1 MTNAPPAEEKKKSSF
16 WDSTT
21 GLITKITA
29 LLTALSALFLAIKPY
44 LSSSKVAQRSET
56 ISPAKNPPAAT
67 DAPTQDHNKPPE
79 KHAITADDI
88 AAFLKAG
95 ETGDLAL
102 LQAKLDLGIETDA
115 TLNGDP
121 ATALVNAVTNNKPA
135 AVNLLL
141 DHRANPNT
149 KIKGVSYPIIEAAFY
164 GYTEVVASLIRHKA
178 DLNIRKQDGS
188 GITALMFASINGQK
202 EVVQALIDAGADV
215 DVKAINNST
224 ALDFANIS
232 IQPLKVQIIGI
243 LNSVGAHS
251 GLHP

>member
-1 MTNAPPAEEKKKSSF
+1 MTNAPPPEEKKSF

-44 LSSSKVAQRSET
+44 LSSSKITPASET
-56 ISPAKNPPAAT
+56 ASPAKDPSAAT
-67 DAPTQDHNKPPE
+67 DSPAREQNKPPE

-95 ETGDLAL
+95 ETGDLVL
-102 LQAKLDLGIETDA
+102 LQSKLDLGIETDA

-141 DHRANPNT
+141 EHQANPNT
-149 KIKGVSYPIIEAAFY
+149 KIKGVSYPIIEAAFW
-164 GYTEVVASLIRHKA
+164 GRTEVVASLIRYKA

-188 GITALMFASINGQK
+188 GFTALMFASINGHK

-215 DVKAINNST
+215 DEKAFNNST
-224 ALDFANIS
+224 ALDFANAS
-232 IQPLKVQIIGI
+232 IQPIKVQIIGI
-243 LNSVGAHS
+243 LNAVGAHS

>member
-1 MTNAPPAEEKKKSSF
+1 MTNAPPPEEKKSF

-44 LSSSKVAQRSET
+44 LSSSKTAQGSET
-56 ISPAKNPPAAT
+56 ISPAKDPPAAT
-67 DAPTQDHNKPPE
+67 DPAVPVHNPE
-79 KHAITADDI
+79 KHTITAEDI

-95 ETGDLAL
+95 ETGDLVL
-102 LQAKLDLGIETDA
+102 LQSKLDWGIETDA

-121 ATALVNAVTNNKPA
+121 VTALVNAVTNNKPA

-141 DHRANPNT
+141 DHQANPNT
-149 KIKGVSYPIIEAAFY
+149 KIKGVTYPIIEAAFY

-202 EVVQALIDAGADV
+202 DVVQALIDAGADV

-224 ALDFANIS
+224 ALDFANTS